1 VQGAHLHFAGS
12 RRTKFCAADRCA
24 AGRFDPASPW
34 ITGNAARRICWHVAF
49 SARCPRAILFKPME
63 GDLKTMT
70 SQSSTE
76 RRVFPVSHVAA
87 LRRDAWRE
95 AMACLVLLTLLAG
108 GAGVLAGLGPWFHV
122 KAACAFVAAF
132 AVAQR
137 GLPAHSPNRRFGPA
151 NRVTLVRLALV
162 ALLAAGVGE
171 ASADAAAI
179 AWAAIVI
186 ATAAALLD
194 ALDGPLARAHGF
206 ASEFGARFDMET
218 DALMVLVLC
227 LLVVHFDKAGPWI
240 LAAGLMR
247 YVFVLA
253 RRPWPWLCRPLP
265 PSQRRKAVCVA
276 QITSLI
282 VCLGPIIPVGWSE
295 AIAAGSLAALTA
307 SFAAD
312 TLWLARHRHSPLEV
326 AP

>member
-1 VQGAHLHFAGS
+1 
-12 RRTKFCAADRCA
+12 
-24 AGRFDPASPW
+24 
-34 ITGNAARRICWHVAF
+34 
-49 SARCPRAILFKPME
+49 ME
-63 GDLKTMT
+63 ADLKTMT
-70 SQSSTE
+70 SQSSND
-76 RRVFPVSHVAA
+76 RRVFPVAHAAA

-95 AMACLVLLTLLAG
+95 ALACLVLLTLLAG
-108 GAGVLAGLGPWFHV
+108 GAGLLAGLGPWFHV
-122 KAACAFVAAF
+122 KAVGVFVTAF

-162 ALLAAGVGE
+162 ALLAAGIGE
-171 ASADAAAI
+171 APADAAAI
-179 AWAAIVI
+179 AWAAIVV

-227 LLVVHFDKAGPWI
+227 LLVIHFDKAGAWI

-253 RRPWPWLCRPLP
+253 ARVWPWLARPLP
-265 PSQRRKAVCVA
+265 QSQRRKAVCVA

-282 VCLGPIIPVGWSE
+282 VCFSPIIPTGWSE
-295 AIAAGSLAALTA
+295 AIAAASLAALTA

-312 TLWLARHRHSPLEV
+312 ILWLARHRHSHPEAV
-326 AP
+326 P